1 MSKVGEY
8 YRELAEFGFNPI
20 DIKPKKREKPKP
32 KKKYNKKKYGKKYKT
47 A

>member
-8 YRELAEFGFNPI
+8 YRELEELQRDMNPI

-32 KKKYNKKKYGKKYKT
+32 KKKYNKKKGKK
-47 A
+47 

>member
-8 YRELAEFGFNPI
+8 YRELRELGIP
-20 DIKPKKREKPKP
+20 IKPRKKPVKTKAEKEV
-32 KKKYNKKKYGKKYKT
+32 KKSKVES